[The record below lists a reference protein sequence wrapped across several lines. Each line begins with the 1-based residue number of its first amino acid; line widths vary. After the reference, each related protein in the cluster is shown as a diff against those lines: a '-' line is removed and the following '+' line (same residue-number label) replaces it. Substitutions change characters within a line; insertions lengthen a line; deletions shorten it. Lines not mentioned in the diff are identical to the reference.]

1 MNEILKYFPPLTE
14 QQTRQFAALFDL
26 YADWNTK
33 INVISRKDIENLYL
47 HHVLHS
53 LAIAKILPFKKGTSI
68 IDVGTGGGFPSIPLA
83 ITFPECTFCLLDSVA
98 KKIKVAQEVVSAL
111 NLRNCTFSHSRIE
124 DEKRTFDFVVS
135 RAAMSLPDLVRLSS
149 KNIATTQQ
157 NALPNGIICLKG
169 GDLHAEIQ
177 PYKNIVSVYNLSDF
191 FEEDYFST
199 KKAIYLPIDNSR
211 KKV

>member
-1 MNEILKYFPPLTE
+1 MNEILKYFPTLTE
-14 QQTRQFAALFDL
+14 QQTRRFAALFDL

-68 IDVGTGGGFPSIPLA
+68 IDVGTGGGFPAIPLA
-83 ITFPECTFCLLDSVA
+83 IIFPECTFCLLDS
-98 KKIKVAQEVVSAL
+98 
-111 NLRNCTFSHSRIE
+111 
-124 DEKRTFDFVVS
+124 
-135 RAAMSLPDLVRLSS
+135 VRLSS

>member
-1 MNEILKYFPPLTE
+1 MNEILKYFPTLTE
-14 QQTRQFAALFDL
+14 QQTRRFAALFDL
-26 YADWNTK
+26 YSDWNTK

-53 LAIAKILPFKKGTSI
+53 LAIAKILPFKEGTSI
-68 IDVGTGGGFPSIPLA
+68 IDVGTGGGFPAIPLA
-83 ITFPECTFCLLDSVA
+83 IIFSECTFCLLDSVA
-98 KKIKVAQEVVSAL
+98 KKIKVAKEVVSAL
-111 NLRNCTFSHSRIE
+111 GLRNCTFSHSRIE

-135 RAAMSLPDLVRLSS
+135 RAAMSLHDLVRLSS

-169 GDLHAEIQ
+169 GDLQAEIQ

-191 FEEDYFST
+191 FEEDYFSN

>member
-1 MNEILKYFPPLTE
+1 MNEILKYFPTLTE
-14 QQTRQFAALFDL
+14 QQTQRFAALFDL
-26 YADWNTK
+26 YSDWNTK

-53 LAIAKILPFKKGTSI
+53 LAIAKILPFKERTSI
-68 IDVGTGGGFPSIPLA
+68 IDVGTGGGFPAIPLA
-83 ITFPECTFCLLDSVA
+83 IIFSECTFCLLDSVA
-98 KKIKVAQEVVSAL
+98 KKIKVAKEVVSAL
-111 NLRNCTFSHSRIE
+111 GLRNCTFSHSRIE

-135 RAAMSLPDLVRLSS
+135 RAAMSLHDLVRLSS

-169 GDLHAEIQ
+169 GDLQAEIQ
-177 PYKNIVSVYNLSDF
+177 PYKNIVSVYTLSDF

-199 KKAIYLPIDNSR
+199 KKAIYLPVDNSR

>member
-1 MNEILKYFPPLTE
+1 MNEILKYFPTLTE
-14 QQTRQFAALFDL
+14 QQTRWFAALFDL

-47 HHVLHS
+47 HHVLHA

-68 IDVGTGGGFPSIPLA
+68 IDVGTGGGFPAIPLA
-83 ITFPECTFCLLDSVA
+83 IIFSECTFCLLDSVA
-98 KKIKVAQEVVSAL
+98 KKIKVAKEVVSAL
-111 NLRNCTFSHSRIE
+111 GLRNCTFSHSRIE

-135 RAAMSLPDLVRLSS
+135 RAAMSLHDLVRLSS

-169 GDLHAEIQ
+169 GDLQAEIQ
-177 PYKNIVSVYNLSDF
+177 PYKNIVSVYTLSDF

-199 KKAIYLPIDNSR
+199 KKAIYLPVDNSR

>member
-1 MNEILKYFPPLTE
+1 MNEILKYFPTLTE
-14 QQTRQFAALFDL
+14 QQTQRFAALFDL
-26 YADWNTK
+26 YSDWNTK

-53 LAIAKILPFKKGTSI
+53 LAIAKILPFKERTSI
-68 IDVGTGGGFPSIPLA
+68 IDVGTGGGFPAIPLA
-83 ITFPECTFCLLDSVA
+83 IIFPECTFCLLDSVA
-98 KKIKVAQEVVSAL
+98 KKIKVAKEVVSAL
-111 NLRNCTFSHSRIE
+111 GLRNCTFSHSRIE

-135 RAAMSLPDLVRLSS
+135 RAAMSLHDLVRLSS

-169 GDLHAEIQ
+169 GDLQAEIQ